1 MQYRVCTKC
10 GMELPLTFEFFGV
23 QQTNHKRFLT
33 ECRECKKI
41 YQLRYQEKKRLDK
54 DVESK
59 RMKQL
64 YVFPNLTK
72 EQKQKRMKESTIQKN
87 KSSSPLEDF
96 LEEKKFSP
104 IEKSQILSEWSND
117 PSPKN
122 DGWNTNIGW
131 DELAKQKNEWGPQVD
146 FREIYKT

>member
-1 MQYRVCTKC
+1 MQYRICTKC
-10 GMELPLTFEFFGV
+10 GMEKPMTFEFFGV

-41 YQLRYQEKKRLDK
+41 YQLRYQEKKRLNK

-72 EQKQKRMKESTIQKN
+72 EQKQKRMKEAYAYIYYQAFDESISQKQW
-87 KSSSPLEDF
+87 KEIEGI
-96 LEEKKFSP
+96 EE
-104 IEKSQILSEWSND
+104 
-117 PSPKN
+117 
-122 DGWNTNIGW
+122 
-131 DELAKQKNEWGPQVD
+131 
-146 FREIYKT
+146 